1 MLMLWEDIG
10 ERTYMEDMMSFD
22 IHLPYGF
29 SYYGVFDG
37 HGGPEV
43 STYLQTHMRNI
54 LKYHILSSLNDHK
67 INDNEVSTMLYDS
80 IKHIVNDLPYKLAI
94 NTGSTAV
101 IILKRHN
108 TLWVANI
115 GDSRA
120 IMNQGHKSIPL
131 TRDHKPND
139 PEENERI
146 VRLGGKVIKAFPGD
160 AYRVNGI
167 LALSRAIGDF
177 SLSPHVTWKPDI
189 SIYHT
194 TPSINHYVM
203 VATDGIWDVLSN
215 NEVVDIINQK
225 AIENRWKDI
234 GHTLITL
241 ARSRKSTDNISCM
254 LIIL

>member
-1 MLMLWEDIG
+1 MLWEDIG
-10 ERTYMEDMMSFD
+10 GRTYMEDTMSFD
-22 IHLPYGF
+22 TQLPHGF

-43 STYLQTHMRNI
+43 SAYLKVHLRDVI
-54 LKYHILSSLNDHK
+54 KHHILTSFSDRAFGDVN
-67 INDNEVSTMLYDS
+67 IPQMLFEA
-80 IKHIVNDLPYKLAI
+80 IKQIVNDIPYKLAMD
-94 NTGSTAV
+94 TGSTAV
-101 IILKRHN
+101 IILKRNN

-120 IMNQGHKSIPL
+120 IMNKGHKSIPL
-131 TRDHKPND
+131 TKDHKPDD
-139 PEENERI
+139 PEENKRI
-146 VRLGGKVIKAFPGD
+146 VELGGKVIKAYPGD
-160 AYRVNGI
+160 VFRVNGV

-177 SLSPHVTWKPDI
+177 SLAPHVTWKPDI
-189 SIYHT
+189 TVYHT
-194 TPSINHYVM
+194 NTSLNHYVM

-225 AIENRWKDI
+225 AMHNKWQDI

-241 ARSRKSTDNISCM
+241 ARSRNSSDNISCM

>member
-1 MLMLWEDIG
+1 MLWEDIG
-10 ERTYMEDMMSFD
+10 GRTYMEDTMSFD
-22 IHLPYGF
+22 TQLPYGF

-37 HGGPEV
+37 HGGLEV
-43 STYLQTHMRNI
+43 STYLKVHMRNVI
-54 LKYHILSSLNDHK
+54 KQHILTSFSNGVFSSHVD
-67 INDNEVSTMLYDS
+67 IPQMLFEA
-80 IKHIVNDLPYKLAI
+80 IKYIVNDLPYKLAV

-101 IILKRHN
+101 IILKRNN

-131 TRDHKPND
+131 TKDHKPD
-139 PEENERI
+139 DIEENNRI
-146 VRLGGKVIKAFPGD
+146 TKLGGKVVKAFPGD
-160 AYRVNGI
+160 VYRVNGV

-177 SLSPHVTWKPDI
+177 ALAPHVTWKPDI
-189 SIYHT
+189 TVHHT
-194 TPSINHYVM
+194 KDTLNHYVM

-225 AIENRWKDI
+225 AIKNKWQDI
-234 GHTLITL
+234 GHALITL
-241 ARSRKSTDNISCM
+241 ARSRNSTDNISCM